1 MTRVRLKRLVAT
13 VCGVAAV
20 GLPGVCIA
28 QQAEPGA
35 AREASP
41 RSDAE
46 SRSAPRASREVARMA
61 AMDLQIAGGNNPR
74 DYRIAELL
82 LGVAHQLA
90 PDDEVILRLEVFAAS
105 SSGNRESLIALTKE
119 LVRLNPSDT
128 VAQLRLIAGAIDT
141 KQDIEGRMAGY
152 DAFLN
157 YRDKDGHALDASIRS
172 RLALDAA
179 LLLREKGDL
188 RGFAEKLA
196 MAAELDPTNKDAAS
210 LAVTFYTENSGDA
223 PGRLAL
229 LINLLKADPFDAD
242 THLAIARE
250 LAAGDAVTQATRFYE
265 THGSL
270 VQLFG
275 DRVSPNVTAEANTL
289 YWSAE
294 GAERLVERLRE
305 AIEQQRSAA
314 GKMRQLAI
322 ERDQPL
328 SQLPDPERVRLT
340 PELERVRLAAA
351 LAIGDQAQADYCY
364 AETARTFDL
373 QLSAIQDENSR
384 PPGTT
389 QQEVLDTVKRLRGEL
404 MWMQLWSGYQ
414 IPAAEAVLNEFK
426 QDPAMAASPQTA
438 PVLRRLEGWLQ
449 LQKGEL
455 DAAEKTLT
463 PLASSDVLA
472 RLGLCVLKERRGAK
486 EEAISAFE
494 ALARETAGSLVGAY
508 ARTRYGVLSGHELE
522 RAPGAKE
529 LESLAAGVP
538 GWLEDMITDPRR
550 AMSLQAS
557 VEPDRIGPMD
567 PARVRIRVRNVS
579 PIALAL
585 GPEKPI
591 NSRLLLVPK
600 LEAALDPVRAAA
612 GSVVVSLDRRLRL
625 LPQEELD
632 ITVWADQGNMGW
644 ITNRLITVPL
654 TVKWKAIQGFNMVPP
669 GVYVQGPHCLAIETE
684 WLQRSSSA
692 KSFDDGPTLV
702 KWIESGSSE
711 DIAEVITLAQVNLQ
725 VKKDARGAWPAD
737 QRQAIGAALA
747 ARYPKLD
754 APSRIMIAAM
764 LPLPKQA
771 PWLKPVDDAIA
782 ADADPRVRMVCLAL
796 RTPDP
801 KDAKFAAAASG
812 DARLAELASLVQ
824 GRLEAGTKTFATVLG
839 GDSPPAEETPS
850 TPSGGTP

>member
-1 MTRVRLKRLVAT
+1 
-13 VCGVAAV
+13 
-20 GLPGVCIA
+20 
-28 QQAEPGA
+28 
-35 AREASP
+35 
-41 RSDAE
+41 
-46 SRSAPRASREVARMA
+46 MA
-61 AMDLQIAGGNNPR
+61 AMDLQIAGGSSPR

-82 LGVAHQLA
+82 LDIAHQLA

-105 SSGNRESLIALTKE
+105 SSGNRESLTALTRD
-119 LVRLNPSDT
+119 LVKLNPTDT

-141 KQDIEGRMAGY
+141 KQDIEGRLAGY

-157 YRDKDGHALDASIRS
+157 YKDKDGRPLDASIRS

-179 LLLREKGDL
+179 LLLRERGDL

-196 MAAELDPTNKDAAS
+196 TAAELDPTNKDAAS
-210 LAVTFYTENSGDA
+210 LAVTFYTENNGDA

-229 LINLLKADPFDAD
+229 LINLLKADPFDPE

-250 LAAGDAVTQATRFYE
+250 LAAGDAVTQATRFYQ

-270 VQLFG
+270 VQLGG
-275 DRVSPNVTAEANTL
+275 DRVPANIVAEANTL

-294 GAERLVERLRE
+294 GADRLVERLRE
-305 AIEQQRSAA
+305 TIEQQRSAA
-314 GKMRQLAI
+314 QQMRKLAI

-351 LAIGDQAQADYCY
+351 LAIGDTAQADYCY
-364 AETARTFDL
+364 GELARTFEL
-373 QLSAIQDENSR
+373 QLSAVQDENTR
-384 PPGTT
+384 PPGMT

-404 MWMQLWSGYQ
+404 MWMQLWSGHQ
-414 IPAAEAVLNEFK
+414 IPDAEAALGEFK
-426 QDPAMAASPQTA
+426 QDPAMAASPVTA
-438 PVLRRLEGWLQ
+438 PVLQRLEGWLQ

-463 PLASSDVLA
+463 PLAPSDVLA

-494 ALARETAGSLVGAY
+494 ALARETAGSLIGAY
-508 ARTRYGVLSGHELE
+508 ARTRYRVLSGHDLE
-522 RAPGAKE
+522 RAPAAKD

-538 GWLEDMITDPRR
+538 GWLEDMITEPRR
-550 AMSLQAS
+550 AMALQVSL
-557 VEPDRIGPMD
+557 EPDRIGAMD
-567 PARVRIRVRNVS
+567 PARVRIRLRNVS

-591 NSRLLLVPK
+591 NSRLLLVPR

-612 GSVVVSLDRRLRL
+612 GSVVVSMDRRLRL

-632 ITVWADQGNMGW
+632 VTVWADQGNMGW

-654 TVKWKAIQGFNMVPP
+654 TMKWKAIQGFNMVPP
-669 GVYVQGPHCLAIETE
+669 GVYVQGPHCLAIETD

-702 KWIESGSSE
+702 KWVESGSSE

-725 VKKDARGAWPAD
+725 VKEDARGAWPAE

-747 ARYPKLD
+747 ARYSKLD
-754 APSRIMIAAM
+754 APSRIMVAAM
-764 LPLPKQA
+764 LPLPRQA
-771 PWLKPVDDAIA
+771 PWLKVVDDAIA
-782 ADADPRVRMVCLAL
+782 ADADPRVRMVSIAL

-801 KDAKFAAAASG
+801 KDPRFTAASSG
-812 DARLAELASLVQ
+812 EPRLAELAALVR
-824 GRLEAGTKTFATVLG
+824 GRIEAGTKTLATVLG
-839 GDSPPAEETPS
+839 GESPPAAPTEETPG
-850 TPSGGTP
+850 TPSGGTPSGGAP